1 MFFTFM
7 FRVYRHISYDKIPAR
22 QCKRMPGLMVQV
34 VGCVGE
40 LTKHLEILLETV
52 ILVLE
57 NSVT

>member
-7 FRVYRHISYDKIPAR
+7 FRVYRHMSYRIPAR
-22 QCKRMPGLMVQV
+22 QCKCMPGPMVQV

-40 LTKHLEILLETV
+40 LTAHLEIHLKTV

-57 NSVT
+57 NSAT